1 MLTLYLC
8 CILPENRTPY
18 LELKTLDSMGA
29 NSERQVMSNVVRIDT
44 NAQLPPDPGA
54 PGEYCVTP
62 FLGEN
67 EKFFAGIWS
76 ADPHSQDFD
85 EYPMDEVCV
94 VLAGKITLTEPGK
107 SPEVFKTGD
116 VFGIK
121 RGTSVNW
128 TQDPDTRKIFV
139 ILES

>member
-1 MLTLYLC
+1 MNYLDPDN
-8 CILPENRTPY
+8 IEQN
-18 LELKTLDSMGA
+18 K
-29 NSERQVMSNVVRIDT
+29 ERYTVNNNIVRIDT
-44 NAQLPPDPGA
+44 NSELPPDPWA

-62 FLGEN
+62 FIGEN

-76 ADPHSQDFD
+76 ADPHSQDFV

-94 VLAGKITLTEPGK
+94 VLSGRITLTEIGK
-107 SPEVFKTGD
+107 EPEVFSTGD

-121 RGTSVNW
+121 KGTRVNW
-128 TQDPDTRKIFV
+128 TQEPGTRKIFV